1 MAKRSEGLNAI
12 ISDGASSKLM
22 LAVDLNQ
29 RLPHYYILLR
39 CTFAPSTDKKGALL
53 LQSLIDLGMY
63 SRASTAGYASL
74 IPNFVDGNN
83 GSSIVDKVYMV
94 HIV

>member
-1 MAKRSEGLNAI
+1 
-12 ISDGASSKLM
+12 
-22 LAVDLNQ
+22 
-29 RLPHYYILLR
+29 
-39 CTFAPSTDKKGALL
+39 
-53 LQSLIDLGMY
+53 MY